1 MAKLFVRK
9 CPCLRPKIEEDV
21 KVLDYRHCSLNDV
34 PGEVF
39 NFERTLEELLVDSNQ
54 IKDLPRELFYC
65 HGLRKLSLSDNEIKQ
80 IPAAIG
86 HLISLEN
93 LDLSK
98 NGVIDIPENIKTCK
112 YLQIVDASVN
122 PLGKLPDGFTQ
133 LLNLTQLYLNDTFL
147 DYLPGNFGR
156 LSKLKILEI
165 RENHLKTL
173 PKSFSRLVELEKLDI
188 GQNEFSELPD
198 VIGSLS
204 SLLELWCDNNQVQSI
219 TPTIGNLKQLMF
231 FDGCKNCLQT
241 LPSEIEGCI
250 SLADLHLTTN
260 QLQSLPDSI
269 GELGNL
275 TTLKVDNNCLREL
288 PHNLGGL
295 SALSELN
302 VSANELR
309 ELPSSLGLLR
319 YLRTLYADENELE
332 FIPAELGS
340 CSGITVLSLR
350 SNKLSYIPDEIG
362 RIPRL
367 RVLNLSANQLRCLPF
382 TIVKCKEL
390 QALWLSENQTRPLI
404 TLQSEH
410 EPDTGRKILTCYLL
424 PQRPLQD
431 SGDHGGDTDS
441 FHASMWE
448 EERRNRQQIHF
459 EFGDDSDVDGSLI
472 RQPTPYPKEMREK
485 ARHLKN
491 LALRQQMSNGSSVRQ
506 GEDNPAYEESPS
518 MEHLMLI
525 NQEGDG
531 IDGRMRDSRGHKPG
545 SPSIHDPFT
554 LYKYDKEK
562 LAKDK
567 ARMQQ
572 RHSQSYENDDDKRS
586 HRKHGSRENSPAP
599 SDRSSRK
606 GKERKSLITAAD
618 DDDGGFQGPRVSSLG
633 STPDIPSAMND
644 RVPSTKFTYCS
655 PAELSQNLSLR
666 SDNPRSHSSHGNHP
680 RSHRHRRMRDY
691 DSDTGYRSDQEL
703 IKFRRQQQQMYQ
715 RVNDNFSE
723 IVPVTRPK
731 GRRRDGY
738 SSDLEGY
745 SQRSMGVAHHETS
758 AIDNRNFP
766 NRNNSLTRSFT
777 YDGNQQQSPNKSQS
791 QYSQSETV
799 GNDELYEQNMVD
811 PNLNHYPSSSPSP
824 LQRRNIIDQST
835 PLSPNS
841 ARSNYNKKDSEFE
854 LKKDLFN
861 AQDQHR
867 ADGIIDPEN
876 RYMPNT
882 SAQSQGPSREDN
894 RPVPPYKPAPP
905 YPSSPGQRQLPQT
918 PNRTSPYGV
927 SLYDKQIRNSPMKD
941 FHQRMP
947 DIQESRDSNT
957 SLNRS
962 RSQLNNGNSDLD
974 PQDYRT
980 SESYSRNNYMD
991 MQNVHSDSP
1000 RTSTSDSAN
1009 VSRTFIG
1016 AHQGDVTSASSKDS
1030 GNYSYHDRTLGESP
1044 VNLRNSPLSGLQ
1056 ERRGSRNSPLDYVY
1070 DPRRNFDRYDN
1081 SFREPATV
1089 HIPTRYD
1096 DIAMYKSD
1104 EPPSQVS
1111 SSTDSGYGHNL
1122 IEKMLESQRF
1132 SGNSKGSPSP
1142 DHFNSDSNTSSSH
1155 QEGIGQYSRGATPIN
1170 NPDMPSRDGSNQ
1182 GQRFDRF
1189 RVTITK
1195 NPGLGFSIAGGK
1207 GTYGNPFRPTDLGI
1221 FVTKIQ
1227 QGGPAAST
1235 LRRGDKLLEVNGK
1248 DFTGIEHTQAVNV
1261 LKTTGSTVQLCVE
1274 REITS

>member
-21 KVLDYRHCSLNDV
+21 KILDYRHCSLNDV

-80 IPAAIG
+80 IPGAIG

-98 NGVIDIPENIKTCK
+98 NGVIDIPESIKTCK

-173 PKSFSRLVELEKLDI
+173 PKSFSRLVDLEKLDL

-204 SLLELWCDNNQVQSI
+204 SLLELWCDNNQIQSI

-231 FDGCKNCLQT
+231 FDGCKNCLQS
-241 LPSEIEGCI
+241 LPSEIEGCT

-260 QLQSLPDSI
+260 QLQALPDSI

-275 TTLKVDNNCLREL
+275 TTLKVDDNCLTSL
-288 PHNLGGL
+288 PANLGGL
-295 SALSELN
+295 SSLSEIN
-302 VSANELR
+302 VSANNLQD
-309 ELPSSLGLLR
+309 LPSSLGLLR
-319 YLRTLYADENELE
+319 YLRTLYADENELT

-350 SNKLSYIPDEIG
+350 SNKLSYVPDEIG

-367 RVLNLSANQLRCLPF
+367 RVLNLSSNQLRYLPF
-382 TIVKCKEL
+382 TIVKLKEL

-404 TLQSEH
+404 PLQSEH
-410 EPDTGRKILTCYLL
+410 EHDTGRKILTCYLL
-424 PQRPLQD
+424 PQRQLQE

-459 EFGDDSDVDGSLI
+459 EFGDESDVDGSLI

-491 LALRQQMSNGSSVRQ
+491 LALRQQMSNGTVVRQ

-518 MEHLMLI
+518 MEHLTLI

-531 IDGRMRDSRGHKPG
+531 LDTRMRESRVHKPG
-545 SPSIHDPFT
+545 SPSIHDPYT

-562 LAKDK
+562 LARDK

-572 RHSQSYENDDDKRS
+572 RHSQSYDNEEERPS
-586 HRKHGSRENSPAP
+586 PRKHRSRENSPAA
-599 SDRSSRK
+599 SDRSSRR
-606 GKERKSLITAAD
+606 GRDRNSRSNNED
-618 DDDGGFQGPRVSSLG
+618 DDEGGFQGPRVSSLG
-633 STPDIPSAMND
+633 STPDIPSALSD
-644 RVPSTKFTYCS
+644 RKSTSKFTYCS
-655 PAELSQNLSLR
+655 PEELSQNVALR
-666 SDNPRSHSSHGNHP
+666 SDSHRSHGNHP

-703 IKFRRQQQQMYQ
+703 IKFRRQQQQMFQ
-715 RVNDNFSE
+715 RANDNYSE
-723 IVPVTRPK
+723 IVPVARSK

-745 SQRSMGVAHHETS
+745 SQRSMGAAYRETNPS
-758 AIDNRNFP
+758 DNGNIS
-766 NRNNSLTRSFT
+766 NNSRTVGFDLS
-777 YDGNQQQSPNKSQS
+777 QSKSLNMSQS
-791 QYSQSETV
+791 QYSQNTDV
-799 GNDELYEQNMVD
+799 RNDELYEHSLTD
-811 PNLNHYPSSSPSP
+811 PSKSHYPSSSPSP
-824 LQRRNIIDQST
+824 LQRRNVVDQST
-835 PLSPNS
+835 PLTPTAS
-841 ARSNYNKKDSEFE
+841 RHNYDKKDVVDFEF
-854 LKKDLFN
+854 KKDLFN
-861 AQDQHR
+861 VQDKHR
-867 ADGIIDPEN
+867 TDGVIDPEN

-882 SAQSQGPSREDN
+882 SSHSQGNVSLQEDG
-894 RPVPPYKPAPP
+894 RPIPPYKPAPP
-905 YPSSPGQRQLPQT
+905 YTSSPAQRKLPPT

-927 SLYDKQIRNSPMKD
+927 SMYDRQARSSPMKEYQQ
-941 FHQRMP
+941 QRMP
-947 DIQESRDSNT
+947 DIKESRDSNLDL
-957 SLNRS
+957 SRS
-962 RSQLNNGNSDLD
+962 RSMLNRNSDLD
-974 PQDYRT
+974 LHSYRPSDT
-980 SESYSRNNYMD
+980 SNNGNYLD
-991 MQNVHSDSP
+991 LHNGQSESP

-1009 VSRTFIG
+1009 VSRSFIG
-1016 AHQGDVTSASSKDS
+1016 HHQGDVTSASSKDS
-1030 GNYSYHDRTLGESP
+1030 GNYSYHDRTVGESP
-1044 VNLRNSPLSGLQ
+1044 VNFRNSPSSVLQ
-1056 ERRGSRNSPLDYVY
+1056 ERQGSRNSPSDYMH

-1081 SFREPATV
+1081 SFREPTTV

-1096 DIAMYKSD
+1096 DIAMFKSA

-1122 IEKMLESQRF
+1122 FDKMLETHRF
-1132 SGNSKGSPSP
+1132 SGNKGSPSP
-1142 DHFNSDSNTSSSH
+1142 DQFNSDSNCTSTSSHPEVPS
-1155 QEGIGQYSRGATPIN
+1155 GQYSRGTTPVN
-1170 NPDMPSRDGSNQ
+1170 HQETHEGSDQGSRY
-1182 GQRFDRF
+1182 DRF

-1207 GTYGNPFRPTDLGI
+1207 GVRGNPFRPNDLGI
-1221 FVTKIQ
+1221 FVTKVQ
-1227 QGGPAAST
+1227 QNGPAASC
-1235 LRRGDKLLEVNGK
+1235 LRPGDKLLEVNGI
-1248 DFTGIEHTQAVNV
+1248 DFTNIQHTQAVGV
-1261 LKTTGSTVQLCVE
+1261 LKSTEGCVQLCVE
-1274 REITS
+1274 RMTSS